1 MISKEEA
8 ERVLETLRT
17 KLPDDYKC
25 IVCSHQE
32 YSLIQGYTSD
42 VIQSD
47 TTLIKLDG
55 HVVVSA
61 IIHCNKCGNIQKF
74 ALQPLGLI

>member
-8 ERVLETLRT
+8 ERVLEALRT

-32 YSLIQGYTSD
+32 YSLIQGYTTD
-42 VIQSD
+42 VIQSNPSV
-47 TTLIKLDG
+47 IELDG
-55 HVVVSA
+55 DSVVSA
-61 IIHCNKCGNIQKF
+61 IINCNNCGNIQKF